1 MKRTHYQ
8 LLLFL
13 IITFSICSNLID
25 AQVNSLNTE
34 LARKFVKQSMNA
46 LQEKAYLQTDK
57 PYYCAG
63 EDIWFKGYVVNATT
77 HIPKTLSRYLYV
89 ELIDKSNTVITRV
102 KIRKDS
108 LGFSGHIKLKPEIQ
122 AGNYALRA
130 YTNWMQNATPDFF
143 FSRNI
148 NIANPIDDQIASQ
161 IDFGKIQ
168 KGKVEATIRFTDAS
182 GNPISGKSIDG
193 VQSWDNPQNKRS
205 TIITNKNGQIS
216 LQLSIDTTNLSTK
229 FIDVSMS
236 DPGNK
241 YKNRFYLPELSTD
254 FDVQFFPEGGTA
266 LVDIQQVIA
275 FKAIGHD
282 GMSVEIEGKVYTGS
296 NEEVAQLQSSNNG
309 MGKFSIEMHPGETY
323 YVKVKTDKGIEKKFN
338 LPVPQASGVGLH
350 ILHSKGKI
358 IYEVINKTGKPNSAY
373 YLLIHSRGKMIA
385 AMQLNTL
392 ASQFSESILPAGIT
406 SFSVIDTVGNTYCE
420 RLFFVRSMNLPVL
433 KMESDKKAYDKR
445 EPVDLKLNIQS
456 ISGKPVNGS
465 FSISVTDSRSVRI
478 DSLNDN
484 ILSYLLLSSDIKGYI
499 EDPAGYFTNNLIAD
513 RERLDLLMLTQAWR
527 RFNTSDV
534 VKGKYQAQTFYMEEG
549 QTLTGKV
556 VNVFNKPSKKC
567 GLIMISP
574 YRGKIRLAQTD
585 SLGRYL
591 IDGIEF
597 PDSTTLILK
606 AKKDKSFG
614 DVEVVPD
621 TEEYP
626 KSTVSI
632 PFKSSDNS
640 NESAEYLKQSKEK
653 YYTDGGM
660 RVVNLDVV
668 TVKAAK
674 KTTET
679 HYYSGMEDTKF
690 TAERL
695 DNYPGMG
702 ILDVIAMMPGV
713 QVSGEQVSIRGNS
726 RSPLF
731 MINEVESVNM
741 DDINYL
747 TTNDVEEISL
757 FKGANTGIFGSK
769 GNAGVI
775 AITLKKGASIKPE
788 TEVSITTVTPLGFQK
803 PAEFYM
809 PKYEVDNIR
818 LSEKSDLRTTIYWN
832 PKLKADANGD
842 VHVKFYTADK
852 ANDYSVVMEGIGDD
866 GQICRYTGVLKRI
879 DK

>member
-1 MKRTHYQ
+1 MKKNHYHF
-8 LLLFL
+8 LLFL
-13 IITFSICSNLID
+13 IIALSICSKSTD
-25 AQVNSLNTE
+25 AQVSSFNTE
-34 LARKFVKQSMNA
+34 IARKFVKQSVNA
-46 LQEKAYLQTDK
+46 PQEKAYLQTDK

-63 EDIWFKGYVVNATT
+63 EDIWFKGYLVNAMT
-77 HIPKTLSRYLYV
+77 HIPKSLSRYLYV
-89 ELIDKSNTVITRV
+89 ELINKANTVISRV

-108 LGFSGHIKLKPEIQ
+108 LGFAGCIKLKPDMQ

-143 FSRNI
+143 FSKNI
-148 NIANPIDDQIASQ
+148 SIANPIDDQISSM
-161 IDFGKIQ
+161 IDFGTMK
-168 KGKVEATIRFTDAS
+168 KGKIEATIRFTDAS

-193 VQSWDNPQNKRS
+193 VQSWDNPQNSKN
-205 TIITNKNGQIS
+205 TLTTNKNGQIS
-216 LQLSIDTTNLSTK
+216 MQLSIDSSKLSTK

-241 YKNRFYLPELSTD
+241 YKNRFYLPELSND
-254 FDVQFFPEGGTA
+254 FDVQFFPEGGNA

-275 FKAIGHD
+275 FKAVGHD
-282 GMSVEIEGKVYTGS
+282 GMSVDIDGKVYSGA
-296 NEEVAQLQSSNNG
+296 NEEVAELRSSNKG
-309 MGKFSIEMHPGETY
+309 MGKFSIEMHPGESY
-323 YVKVKTDKGIEKKFN
+323 YVKVKSDKGIEKKFN
-338 LPVPQASGVGLH
+338 LPSPQTAGVGLH
-350 ILHSKGKI
+350 ILHSKGRI
-358 IYEVINKTGKPNSAY
+358 IYEVINKTAKPNSAY

-385 AMQLNTL
+385 AMKLNSP
-392 ASQFSESILPAGIT
+392 AGQFAESILPAGIV
-406 SFSVIDTVGNTYCE
+406 SFSVIDSLNNTYSE

-433 KMESDKKAYDKR
+433 KMESDKVVYDKR
-445 EPVDLKLNIQS
+445 QSVDMSINVQS
-456 ISGKPVNGS
+456 ALGKPVNGS
-465 FSISVTDSRSVRI
+465 FSISVTDNRSVRI

-499 EDPAGYFTNNLIAD
+499 EDPATYFTNNPTAD
-513 RERLDLLMLTQAWR
+513 REKLDLLMMTQAWR
-527 RFNTSDV
+527 RFNTSDI
-534 VKGKYQAQTFYMEEG
+534 VKGKYQAQPFYMEEG
-549 QTLTGKV
+549 QTLAGKV
-556 VNVFNKPSKKC
+556 INVFNKPSKKC

-574 YRGKIRLAQTD
+574 YKGSIRLAQTD

-614 DVEVVPD
+614 DVEVIPD
-621 TEEYP
+621 PEVFP
-626 KSTVSI
+626 KSSVFF
-632 PFKSSDNS
+632 PYKSLDNS

-660 RVVNLDVV
+660 RVVSLDVV

-674 KTTET
+674 KETVT

-690 TAERL
+690 DAARL

-713 QVSGEQVSIRGNS
+713 QVSGEKVTIRGNS
-726 RSPLF
+726 KSPLF
-731 MINEVESVNM
+731 LINEVEPINM

-747 TTNDVEEISL
+747 TTNDVEEILL
-757 FKGANTGIFGSK
+757 FKGASANIFGSK

-788 TEVSITTVTPLGFQK
+788 TEISIVTVTPLGFQK
-803 PAEFYM
+803 PAQFYV
-809 PKYEVDNIR
+809 PKYNLDSAR
-818 LSEKSDLRTTIYWN
+818 LSDKPDLRTTVYWN
-832 PKLKADANGD
+832 PKLKTDANGT
-842 VHVKFYTADK
+842 VHVKFFTADK
-852 ANDYSVVMEGIGDD
+852 ANDYSVVMEGISED
-866 GQICRYTGVLKRI
+866 GQICRYTGILKRK